1 MRRGLPRK
9 LYTDQGKPFVNAHSH
24 LVCAQLGVRLL
35 HAKPY
40 HSWSKG
46 KCERLIQS
54 IQQGFETTLRLEGN
68 AAHSL
73 EELNTKLSAWIQT
86 VYHQRPHSSTG
97 QSPEYRYQQ
106 AAQSLRQWDERLD
119 IEPLFYLRRERT
131 VRKNGTV
138 RLNGDLY
145 EVPLSLRALKIQ
157 LRMDPWKRARIEV
170 WYQDKFMGLA
180 RKAPLHLNAENG
192 GSHAY
197 ER

>member
-1 MRRGLPRK
+1 
-9 LYTDQGKPFVNAHSH
+9 
-24 LVCAQLGVRLL
+24 LGVRLL
-35 HAKPY
+35 HCKPY

-73 EELNTKLSAWIQT
+73 EELNAKLSLWIQT
-86 VYHQRPHSSTG
+86 LYHQRPHSSTG

-106 AAQSLRQWDERLD
+106 AAKTLRQWDER
-119 IEPLFYLRRERT
+119 IEIDPLFYLRLERT

-138 RLNGDLY
+138 RLDRELY
-145 EVPLSLRALKIQ
+145 EVPLSLRALKVQ
-157 LRMDPWKRARIEV
+157 LRLDPWRRARIEV
-170 WYQDKFMGLA
+170 WYQNQFKGLA

-192 GSHAY
+192 GSQAY